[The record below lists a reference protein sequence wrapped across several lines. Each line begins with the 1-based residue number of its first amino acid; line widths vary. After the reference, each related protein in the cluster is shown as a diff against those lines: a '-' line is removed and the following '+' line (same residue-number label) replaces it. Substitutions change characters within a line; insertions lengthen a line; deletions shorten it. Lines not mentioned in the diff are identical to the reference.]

1 MAPAA
6 ADRRRRQAAAP
17 LVAAL
22 ACCVLLAVA
31 APGARAQPRAM
42 PKAGPKT
49 CGAVGQGCCPQCQPD
64 VPLSA
69 CDQWSCSDG
78 AQCFMF
84 ANKQGLPPDGGEGFP
99 MVCLASP
106 KTCGKEG
113 GPCCYNSDPASEDR
127 CGAGLTCVAEGLL
140 TYSSYEQYE
149 KLKGNFAG
157 TSDPK
162 VMGTCRKLTKADCG
176 KLWRPCG
183 AAAAKLGCSAVE
195 AACGAGSFC
204 ASPGDTR
211 LGAPRCLP
219 LPPGCGAL
227 GKACCPANTDNTVR
241 ERSYVDKKT
250 PVPYCTDGRSMCVW
264 AYDDYREHGV
274 AQFPEFEGGSKFKWD
289 GAFERGYGRSRCIP
303 LAKSCGQPGEPC
315 CASMMDQRLSGLV
328 HNRQFPY
335 QPCNYRAAG
344 RSGMFCSG
352 AWQGG
357 LLDSDAVL
365 GTCTLNGDDC
375 GKVRAAYGLDGWLA
389 GCSCLFVFGAVAR
402 GQGNGGDLAW
412 LQA

>member
-1 MAPAA
+1 MPTSAP
-6 ADRRRRQAAAP
+6 
-17 LVAAL
+17 
-22 ACCVLLAVA
+22 
-31 APGARAQPRAM
+31 
-42 PKAGPKT
+42 KK

-99 MVCLASP
+99 MICLASP
-106 KTCGKEG
+106 KACGKEG

-127 CGAGLTCVAEGLL
+127 CGAGLTCVAEGVVP
-140 TYSSYEQYE
+140 YSSHDQYE
-149 KLKGNFAG
+149 KLKANFAG

-183 AAAAKLGCSAVE
+183 AAAKKLGCADAE

-219 LPPGCGAL
+219 LPPGCGQL
-227 GKACCPANTDNTVR
+227 GKACCPPNAGLGAGGAPR
-241 ERSYVDKKT
+241 ERSYIDQKT
-250 PVPYCTDGRSMCVW
+250 AVPYCDDGKSMCVW
-264 AYDDYREHGV
+264 VWDDFRDHGV
-274 AQFPEFEGGSKFKWD
+274 AQFPSFEGGTKLPWD
-289 GAFERGYGRSRCIP
+289 GAYERGYGRSRCIP

-315 CASMMDQRLSGLV
+315 CASMMDQRLSGMV

-344 RSGMFCSG
+344 RSGMFCKG
-352 AWQGG
+352 AWQGA
-357 LLDSDAVL
+357 LLDGAAL
-365 GTCTLNGDDC
+365 GTCTLNPEDC
-375 GKVRAAYGLDGWLA
+375 GKVCVCVGGEGGGRRCALVHCMCVLAALLCVEG
-389 GCSCLFVFGAVAR
+389 R
-402 GQGNGGDLAW
+402 
-412 LQA
+412 